1 MPRLNS
7 QSIFSGRPLE
17 VHPGALAP
25 TRQGCHARK
34 LLCAV
39 MSSLLVEAFDPP
51 TPPPPAQSLVQG
63 SGVPGVDINEWSEK
77 FNGDEPVLFQ
87 LIAVGTS
94 THVWIGTSDASY
106 GNLALS
112 MPATREGSMPTGTTL
127 IGSHADP
134 GAQRMAQRLT
144 KRLGK
149 PIFLSLNVRDDP
161 ELRQFVEASVLK
173 ALRPPPQAEPPPQ
186 AALHKEA
193 SVAASA
199 AEASGGGVAGSGGVE
214 PGTCARVVE
223 VFETQELLQERAA
236 ALVLAAAAAAIAQR
250 GHFSIA
256 LSGGSIPK
264 ILSPPLLAAAKEA
277 QFAHWHVLMADE
289 RFCPESD
296 PDSSMG
302 VWRGALLTAAG
313 VPPAQIYAVD
323 VSATPTVEAAAEAYE
338 RRLLQ
343 LLAPPAAA
351 DGAPAPG
358 APPTLDCVVL
368 GMGPDGHTASLF
380 PGHPLLEEAGRA
392 VAFIADSPKPPL
404 ERITMTLPVLNAARL
419 AVFIATGASKAPM
432 LKQAFEPDTELPAG
446 LVLAQRTHW
455 LVDQPAAAGMAE
467 QEAAAD
473 HLYG

>member
-1 MPRLNS
+1 
-7 QSIFSGRPLE
+7 
-17 VHPGALAP
+17 
-25 TRQGCHARK
+25 
-34 LLCAV
+34 

-51 TPPPPAQSLVQG
+51 NPPPPAESAVQG

-77 FNGDEPVLFQ
+77 FNGDEIVLFQ
-87 LIAVGTS
+87 LIVVGTS
-94 THVWIGTSDASY
+94 THVWIGTPDASY

-144 KRLGK
+144 KRVGK
-149 PIFLSLNVRDDP
+149 PIFLSLNVRDEP
-161 ELRQFVEASVLK
+161 ELRQLVEASVLK
-173 ALRPPPQAEPPPQ
+173 RLADGAPQAEPPLQ

-193 SVAASA
+193 PVAPHTAA
-199 AEASGGGVAGSGGVE
+199 AEASGGGVAGSGGSE
-214 PGTCARVVE
+214 PGSCARVVE
-223 VFETQELLQERAA
+223 VFETEKLLQERAA
-236 ALVLAAAAAAIAQR
+236 ALLLAAASTAIAQR

-264 ILSPPLLAAAKEA
+264 ILSPPLLAAAKVA

-313 VPPAQIYAVD
+313 VPPDQIYAVD
-323 VSATPTVEAAAEAYE
+323 VAATPTVEAAAEAYE

-343 LLAPPAAA
+343 LLAPAAAA

-380 PGHPLLEEAGRA
+380 PGHALLGESRRA
-392 VAFIADSPKPPL
+392 VTFIKDSPKPPL

-467 QEAAAD
+467 QAAAAD

>member
-1 MPRLNS
+1 
-7 QSIFSGRPLE
+7 
-17 VHPGALAP
+17 
-25 TRQGCHARK
+25 
-34 LLCAV
+34 

-51 TPPPPAQSLVQG
+51 NPPPPAESAVQG

-77 FNGDEPVLFQ
+77 FNGDEIVLFQ
-87 LIAVGTS
+87 LIVVGTS
-94 THVWIGTSDASY
+94 THVWIGTPDASY

-144 KRLGK
+144 KRVGK
-149 PIFLSLNVRDDP
+149 PIFLSLNVRDEP
-161 ELRQFVEASVLK
+161 ELRQLVEASVLK
-173 ALRPPPQAEPPPQ
+173 RLADGAPQAEPPLQ
-186 AALHKEA
+186 AALPKEA
-193 SVAASA
+193 PVAPHAAA
-199 AEASGGGVAGSGGVE
+199 AEASGGGVAGSGGSE
-214 PGTCARVVE
+214 PGSCARVVE
-223 VFETQELLQERAA
+223 VFETEKLLQERAA
-236 ALVLAAAAAAIAQR
+236 ALLLAAASTAIAQR

-264 ILSPPLLAAAKEA
+264 ILSPPLLAAAKVA

-313 VPPAQIYAVD
+313 VPPDQIYAVD
-323 VSATPTVEAAAEAYE
+323 VAATPTVAAAAEAYE

-343 LLAPPAAA
+343 LLAPAAAA

-380 PGHPLLEEAGRA
+380 PGHALLGESRRA
-392 VAFIADSPKPPL
+392 VTFIKDSPKPPL

-467 QEAAAD
+467 QAAAAD

>member
-1 MPRLNS
+1 
-7 QSIFSGRPLE
+7 
-17 VHPGALAP
+17 
-25 TRQGCHARK
+25 
-34 LLCAV
+34 

-51 TPPPPAQSLVQG
+51 TPPPQAQSLVQG
-63 SGVPGVDINEWSEK
+63 SNVPGVDINEWAEK

-87 LIAVGTS
+87 LIVIGTS

-173 ALRPPPQAEPPPQ
+173 VLRPSQAEPPLQ
-186 AALHKEA
+186 ATLHKEA
-193 SVAASA
+193 SVATSA
-199 AEASGGGVAGSGGVE
+199 AEASGGGVAGGGGE
-214 PGTCARVVE
+214 LGTCARVVE

-250 GHFSIA
+250 GRFCIA

-264 ILSPPLLAAAKEA
+264 LLSPPLLAAAEEA
-277 QFAHWHVLMADE
+277 QFAHWHVLLADE
-289 RFCPESD
+289 RFVPESD
-296 PDSSMG
+296 PESSMG
-302 VWRGALLTAAG
+302 VWRSALLTAAG

-323 VSATPTVEAAAEAYE
+323 VLVTPSVEAAADAYE
-338 RRLLQ
+338 RVLLQ

-351 DGAPAPG
+351 DGAPAPV
-358 APPTLDCVVL
+358 APPALDCVVL

-380 PGHPLLEEAGRA
+380 PGHPLLEEASRA
-392 VAFIADSPKPPL
+392 VAFITDSPKPPP
-404 ERITMTLPVLNAARL
+404 ERITLTLPVLNAARL

-467 QEAAAD
+467 QEAAVG